1 MPDTEPN
8 EVRGWLP
15 PLAKRCVAATGRPAR
30 YHLLLPAGCYH
41 GTLRAAI
48 PPVQCRL
55 FIYSVD
61 TYPMLTAVALIIAG
75 LIILVWS
82 ADKFVIG
89 AAATARHLGMSPLL
103 VGLTI
108 VAMGTSAPEIFVSI
122 MAALDGAGNLAVGN
136 ALGSNITNIGLVLG
150 ITALISPIPLQKKLL
165 KKELPLLVLVSIIGG
180 LVLMDLE
187 LNLTDALILFA
198 AMAFALYLMFLNSS
212 ESGEPI
218 VDEDEA
224 AEIENTPMR
233 KALLLMV
240 LGLAA
245 LLVSSRM
252 LVDGAVSVATFYG
265 VSELVIGL
273 TIVAIGTSLPE
284 LAASVAS
291 ALKGHHDIAIGNV
304 IGSNIFNMLTVM
316 PVPGLLAVT
325 QVESMALYRDYAVM
339 MVMTLM
345 LLALFVVNYRKGTM
359 GRFSGLLLTGGFTAY
374 LLYLFIEAS

>member
-1 MPDTEPN
+1 
-8 EVRGWLP
+8 
-15 PLAKRCVAATGRPAR
+15 
-30 YHLLLPAGCYH
+30 
-41 GTLRAAI
+41 
-48 PPVQCRL
+48 
-55 FIYSVD
+55 
-61 TYPMLTAVALIIAG
+61 
-75 LIILVWS
+75 
-82 ADKFVIG
+82 
-89 AAATARHLGMSPLL
+89 MSPLL

-180 LVLMDLE
+180 LVLMDLQ

-198 AMAFALYLMFLNSS
+198 AMGFALYLMFLDSS

-224 AEIENTPMR
+224 AAIEGTPMR

>member
-1 MPDTEPN
+1 
-8 EVRGWLP
+8 
-15 PLAKRCVAATGRPAR
+15 
-30 YHLLLPAGCYH
+30 
-41 GTLRAAI
+41 
-48 PPVQCRL
+48 
-55 FIYSVD
+55 
-61 TYPMLTAVALIIAG
+61 MLTAVALIIAG

-180 LVLMDLE
+180 LVLMDLQ

-198 AMAFALYLMFLNSS
+198 AMAFALYLMFLDSS

-224 AEIENTPMR
+224 AAIEGTPMR

-252 LVDGAVSVATFYG
+252 LVDGAVFVATFFG